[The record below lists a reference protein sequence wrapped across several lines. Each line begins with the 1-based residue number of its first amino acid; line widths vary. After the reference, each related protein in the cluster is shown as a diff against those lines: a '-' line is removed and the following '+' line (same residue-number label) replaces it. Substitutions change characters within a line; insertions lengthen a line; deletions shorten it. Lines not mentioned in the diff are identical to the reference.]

1 MGNAVVPAAGQY
13 GYIPDAL
20 PQELPPNA
28 WSVAQNMRFRNGYA
42 ERALG
47 TTPVLNTP
55 TVTPYFITPYRVGAS
70 QFWVYAGLAKVYS
83 DDGTTKTDITAVVAP
98 TGAIDDRWTGGSAEG
113 VLVLN
118 NGKDQPVFWGGV
130 PATPCAILTGWNS
143 LWRAGAL
150 RPFKN
155 YLVALDITKSTTR
168 YGSMVKWSSA
178 AVPGALPT
186 SWDETDATKDAGEVD
201 LAETTDYLVDSLPL
215 GDINVIYKERSMYG
229 MQYIG
234 GQSIFRFFRLP
245 GEQGMLTKGCAV
257 NTPKGHVVLTAGD
270 LILHNGQ
277 GPTSIAEGRVRKWL
291 FNSID
296 STNWMRCFLCVN
308 PTVNEVWVCFP
319 ESGQSACTIALV
331 WNWQDDTFGVRQ
343 LTDTTYGAAGTV
355 NTSQVDTWS
364 ADTGTWDTD
373 TTTWNSTGF
382 GAVQNRLL
390 LTQSSGAA
398 SASSTIGSPY
408 GLLLLLT
415 RPS

>member
-1 MGNAVVPAAGQY
+1 MKNDVTPASGEF
-13 GYIPDAL
+13 GYIADAL
-20 PQELPPNA
+20 SQELPPNA
-28 WSVAQNMRFRNGYA
+28 WSFAQNMRYRNGYA
-42 ERALG
+42 ERAGG
-47 TTPVLNTP
+47 TTQVLQTP
-55 TVTPYFITPYRVGAS
+55 SVTPYFITPYRVGSS
-70 QFWVYAGLAKVYS
+70 QFWVYCGLTTIFC
-83 DDGTTKTDITAVVAP
+83 DDGTTKTAITPVSAP
-98 TGAIDDRWTGGSAEG
+98 TGAIDDRWTGGSASG

-130 PATPCAILTGWNS
+130 PATPAATLTGWNS
-143 LWRAGAL
+143 AWRAASI

-155 YLVALDITKSTTR
+155 YLVALDITKTATR
-168 YGSMVKWSSA
+168 YGNMVKWSAA

-186 SWDETDATKDAGEVD
+186 TWDETDATKDAGEQD

-215 GDINVIYKERSMYG
+215 GDLNIIYKQRSTYA

-234 GQSIFRFFRLP
+234 GTFVWRFFRLP
-245 GEQGMLTKGCAV
+245 GEVGMLTRGCAV

-270 LILHNGQ
+270 LILHNAQ
-277 GPTSIAEGRVRKWL
+277 GPQSIAEGRVRRWL

-296 STNWMRCFLCVN
+296 STNYARAFLCVN

-319 ESGQSACTIALV
+319 ESGQTACTLALV

-355 NTSQVDTWS
+355 NTSLSDTWS
-364 ADTGTWDTD
+364 SDTDTWNND

-382 GAVQNRLL
+382 AAVQNRLL
-390 LTQSSGAA
+390 LTQASSGSA
-398 SASSTIGSPY
+398 SATIGMPY
-408 GLLLLLT
+408 GLLLALT